1 MIKIGRWPMMS
12 RSRPVF
18 AVIASALALV
28 VGLGAPTGSESP
40 HQPVPSP
47 PACDHTLT
55 VGHVPGHVHR
65 VWQLEC
71 TDDTTVPA
79 TLGEAL
85 EPTNP
90 QPAGS

>member
-1 MIKIGRWPMMS
+1 MMS

-18 AVIASALALV
+18 AVVASALALV

-47 PACDHTLT
+47 PACDQVFK
-55 VGHVPGHVHR
+55 VGHVPGHLHR

-79 TLGEAL
+79 TLGEAI

-90 QPAGS
+90 PPAGS